1 MIENLKKIKKEW
13 PKNLPKS
20 IIHGDL
26 FIDNIF
32 FNKNKFAGFIDFYF
46 SSNDYLMY
54 EIAICINALCFDK
67 KNNKFELKKMEKMAE
82 LRAAGFDHEM
92 KMFETQA
99 ADNEHKRLIEHDISI
114 NQGVG
119 IIAGL
124 QKSVR
129 PIITY
134 AFFGLFC
141 AIEVTLLMEAVNQGS
156 SIQDSLGILW
166 DDDTKAIFAAIISFW
181 FGSRAIDKS
190 RGK

>member
-1 MIENLKKIKKEW
+1 MLSGILGTA
-13 PKNLPKS
+13 LGFGGS
-20 IIHGDL
+20 IVP
-26 FIDNIF
+26 
-32 FNKNKFAGFIDFYF
+32 
-46 SSNDYLMY
+46 
-54 EIAICINALCFDK
+54 AITDHFKTKA
-67 KNNKFELKKMEKMAE
+67 NNKFELKKMEKMAE

-141 AIEVTLLMEAVNQGS
+141 AIEVTLLLEAVNQGS

-190 RGK
+190 RGKTK